1 MKRFFRWVSRHAHAF
16 TLYITGYALT
26 LTAVFTL
33 GLSHMTTGVLA
44 TLVISIAAQL
54 TEEGR
59 SGSEFLP
66 GAGSLGAMTAMAV
79 ALIKAI

>member
-1 MKRFFRWVSRHAHAF
+1 MKRFFRWVSRHLYVF
-16 TLYITGYALT
+16 TFFFIGYSLT

-44 TLVISIAAQL
+44 TLVLSIVAQIA
-54 TEEGR
+54 GGDR
-59 SGSEFLP
+59 RGSEFLT

-79 ALIKAI
+79 VLLEAI

>member
-1 MKRFFRWVSRHAHAF
+1 MKRFFRWVSRHSYVF
-16 TLYITGYALT
+16 TFYFTGYALT

-44 TLVISIAAQL
+44 TLVISSAAQIA
-54 TEEGR
+54 GGDR
-59 SGSEFLP
+59 IGSEFLP

-79 ALIKAI
+79 ALIKTI